1 MTLPQSTI
9 LIIKYLT
16 TNVQGEAL
24 LFPENVISVTMA
36 MMIVYKEERQKTK
49 KVSMI
54 EALSLL
60 SLPNITKIVGV
71 GTIAIS
77 TEGGLRLR
85 DIKSLGQIP
94 AAVFY
99 LRCVWVQS
107 PGS

>member
-1 MTLPQSTI
+1 MILPQSTI

-24 LFPENVISVTMA
+24 LFPENVVSVTMV

-54 EALSLL
+54 EALSL
-60 SLPNITKIVGV
+60 SNITKIVGV
-71 GTIAIS
+71 GTIALS

-94 AAVFY
+94 AAMFY
-99 LRCVWVQS
+99 IRCVWVQS